1 MFIKKRKLIS
11 EQERS
16 DMILYWFVEVYNSRK
31 HVKLITAVF
40 VVMFLVECDNLTMK
54 HIYENCYFFDIWE
67 GVNMGTYV
75 IGISGTSGSG
85 KSTFSGNL
93 QDCLSDYKTIVIH
106 MDEYYKEE
114 SKDFC

>member
-1 MFIKKRKLIS
+1 
-11 EQERS
+11 
-16 DMILYWFVEVYNSRK
+16 
-31 HVKLITAVF
+31 
-40 VVMFLVECDNLTMK
+40 
-54 HIYENCYFFDIWE
+54 
-67 GVNMGTYV
+67 MGTYV